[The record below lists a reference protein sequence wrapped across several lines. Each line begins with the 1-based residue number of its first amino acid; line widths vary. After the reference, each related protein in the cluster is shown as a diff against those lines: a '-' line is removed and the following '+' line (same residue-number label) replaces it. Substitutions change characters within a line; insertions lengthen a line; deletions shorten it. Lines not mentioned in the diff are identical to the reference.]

1 MRFKRRSVM
10 MNSGKPPE
18 MPKPYSPEENRPL
31 VLEKEFEGSPVDLR
45 IELLTDWADEF
56 FSGSTL

>member
-1 MRFKRRSVM
+1 M
-10 MNSGKPPE
+10 MNSGKPSEISNPH
-18 MPKPYSPEENRPL
+18 SPEENRPI

>member
-1 MRFKRRSVM
+1 M
-10 MNSGKPPE
+10 MNSGKPSE
-18 MPKPYSPEENRPL
+18 ISKPHSPEESRPI